1 MQIKMACGVRWLDT
15 ALRSLSKILFG
26 LRRAERESQSCVK
39 PQHSNAR
46 SLLLCLILFLGI
58 IASASAQRRN
68 VTPVVLISI
77 DGLKP
82 DYVLEADRHGLKI
95 PNLRRFV
102 KEGAFASA
110 VNGVTP
116 TVTYPS
122 HATLVTGVSPA
133 KHGIY
138 ANTPFDPFSKNQG
151 GWNWYAEDIRVPTL
165 WDACSTVGLKTAS
178 VDWPV
183 TVSAKI
189 DFNIV
194 QMWRAATPE
203 DRKLIRALS
212 TPGLLTEAEKA
223 IGNYPEGYDYT
234 IAADKRRAAFNV
246 YLLEKKRPAFLT
258 TYFAGLDEV
267 EHAHGPDSREAY
279 AALEEI
285 DALVGQVRAAA
296 EKLGNGKAV
305 VAVASDHGFSPISK
319 SLNFN
324 AALREAGLIEVE
336 AGKLKSWRA
345 ITWASGGSAFVILK
359 DKNDEDARRKTREI
373 LQRLAGDSANGLL
386 KFYEGDA
393 ALKLGGFPEAAF
405 VIGTK
410 PGFYVGGSFDL
421 PVIRSLK
428 PGGGH
433 GFLPELTEM
442 DSSFFIAGAGIPAGK
457 NLGRIDMRDI
467 APTLA
472 GLLGV
477 KLPTAEGRD
486 LLKR

>member
-1 MQIKMACGVRWLDT
+1 MSRVG
-15 ALRSLSKILFG
+15 
-26 LRRAERESQSCVK
+26 
-39 PQHSNAR
+39 
-46 SLLLCLILFLGI
+46 LLLLVSILSLNLLV
-58 IASASAQRRN
+58 SAQRRN
-68 VTPVVLISI
+68 AAPVVLISI

-102 KEGAFASA
+102 KEGSFAS
-110 VNGVTP
+110 VVTGVTP

-122 HATLVTGVSPA
+122 HVTLVTGVSPA

-138 ANTPFDPFSKNQG
+138 ANTPFDPFTKNQS

-165 WDACSTVGLKTAS
+165 WEACAQAGLKTAS

-183 TVSAKI
+183 SVSAKI

-194 QMWRAATPE
+194 QIWRAATPE

-212 TPGLLTEAEKA
+212 TPGLLTEAERA

-234 IAADKRRAAFNV
+234 VEADKRRAAFNV

-267 EHAHGPDSREAY
+267 EHAHGPDSPEAY

-319 SLNFN
+319 ALNLN
-324 AALREAGLIEVE
+324 AALREAGLIELE
-336 AGKLKSWRA
+336 AGKVKSWRA
-345 ITWASGGSAFVILK
+345 ITWNSGGMAAVMLK

-373 LQRLAGDSANGLL
+373 LQRLAADPSSGLF
-386 KFYEGDA
+386 KFYEGEA

-405 VIGTK
+405 IIGTK
-410 PGFYVGGSFDL
+410 PGVYVGGGFDL
-421 PVIRSLK
+421 PVIRNIK

-433 GFLPELTEM
+433 GFLAELAEM
-442 DSSFFIAGAGIPAGK
+442 DSSFFIAGTGISAGK

-477 KLPTAEGRD
+477 KLTTAEGRD
-486 LLKR
+486 LLKNTNR

>member
-1 MQIKMACGVRWLDT
+1 MPRF
-15 ALRSLSKILFG
+15 LF
-26 LRRAERESQSCVK
+26 
-39 PQHSNAR
+39 
-46 SLLLCLILFLGI
+46 LLLMSFLLIPVF
-58 IASASAQRRN
+58 AQRN
-68 VTPVVLISI
+68 VPLVVLISI

-82 DYVLEADRHGLKI
+82 DYILEADRHGLKV

-102 KEGAFASA
+102 REGAYAES
-110 VNGVTP
+110 VTGITP

-122 HATLVTGVSPA
+122 HTTLVTGVSPA
-133 KHGIY
+133 RHGIY

-151 GWNWYAEDIRVPTL
+151 GWYWYAEDIRVPTL
-165 WDACSTVGLKTAS
+165 WEACAEAGLKTAS

-183 TVSAKI
+183 TVGAKI

-194 QMWRAATPE
+194 QMWRAATPD

-212 TPGLLTEAEKA
+212 TPGLLTEVENA

-234 IAADKRRAAFNV
+234 VEADKRRAVFNL

-258 TYFAGLDEV
+258 AYFAGLDEV
-267 EHAHGPDSREAY
+267 QHAHGPNSREAY

-285 DALVGQVRAAA
+285 DALVGQIRAAA

-305 VAVASDHGFSPISK
+305 IALVSDHGFSPISK
-319 SLNFN
+319 SLNIN
-324 AALREAGLIEVE
+324 SALREAGLIEVE

-345 ITWASGGSAFVILK
+345 ITWNSGGTAAVMLK
-359 DKNDEDARRKTREI
+359 DKNDEETRRKVREI
-373 LQRLAGDSANGLL
+373 LQQLAADPANGIF
-386 KFYEGDA
+386 KIYESEMVQ
-393 ALKLGGFPEAAF
+393 ALKGFPEAAF
-405 VIGTK
+405 VVGTK
-410 PGFYVGGSFDL
+410 SGYYIGSSFD
-421 PVIRSLK
+421 PPIVRDIK

-433 GFLPELTEM
+433 GFLPELAEM
-442 DSSFFIAGAGIPAGK
+442 DSSFFIVGVGVPAGK

-477 KLPTAEGRD
+477 KLTMAEGRD
-486 LLKR
+486 LLKSIGSPRVSKALISRPGPPLQWGY

>member
-1 MQIKMACGVRWLDT
+1 MRRNLT
-15 ALRSLSKILFG
+15 LFLILILG
-26 LRRAERESQSCVK
+26 
-39 PQHSNAR
+39 
-46 SLLLCLILFLGI
+46 LCLL
-58 IASASAQRRN
+58 ASARHRTI
-68 VTPVVLISI
+68 TPVVLISI

-82 DYVLEADRHGLKI
+82 DYILEAARHGLKV

-110 VNGVTP
+110 VTGVVP

-138 ANTPFDPFSKNQG
+138 ANTPFDPFTKNQN
-151 GWNWYAEDIRVPTL
+151 GWNWYAEDLRVPTL
-165 WDACSTVGLKTAS
+165 WDACAAAGLKTAS

-194 QMWRAATPE
+194 QIWRAATPE

-234 IAADKRRAAFNV
+234 VEADKRRAAFNI

-267 EHAHGPDSREAY
+267 EHAHGPNSQEAY
-279 AALEEI
+279 AALEEL

-296 EKLGNGKAV
+296 EKLGNGKAI
-305 VAVASDHGFSPISK
+305 VAVASDHGFAPISK
-319 SLNFN
+319 SLNVN

-336 AGKLKSWRA
+336 AGKVKSWRA
-345 ITWASGGSAFVILK
+345 ITWNSGGSAFVMLK
-359 DKNDEDARRKTREI
+359 DKNDEAARRKVREV
-373 LQRLAGDSANGLL
+373 LQRLAADSSSGLF

-405 VIGTK
+405 VIGTN
-410 PGFYVGGSFDL
+410 PGTYVGGSFEMPIVRD
-421 PVIRSLK
+421 IK

-433 GFLPELTEM
+433 GFLPELSEM
-442 DSSFFIAGAGIPAGK
+442 DSSFFIVGAGIPAGK
-457 NLGRIDMRDI
+457 QLGRIDMRDI

-477 KLPTAEGRD
+477 KLPMAEGRN
-486 LLKR
+486 LLKK

>member
-1 MQIKMACGVRWLDT
+1 MRHFCFLVLIFVLT
-15 ALRSLSKILFG
+15 FG
-26 LRRAERESQSCVK
+26 LPS
-39 PQHSNAR
+39 
-46 SLLLCLILFLGI
+46 
-58 IASASAQRRN
+58 SAQRRT

-82 DYVLEADRHGLKI
+82 DYVLEANRHGLKI

-102 KEGAFASA
+102 REGAFASA
-110 VNGVTP
+110 VTGVTP

-122 HATLVTGVSPA
+122 HVTLVTGVSPA
-133 KHGIY
+133 KHGVY
-138 ANTPFDPFSKNQG
+138 ANTPFDPFTKNQS

-165 WDACSTVGLKTAS
+165 WDACAKAGLKTAS

-183 TVSAKI
+183 SVSAKI

-194 QMWRAATPE
+194 QIWRAATPE

-234 IAADKRRAAFNV
+234 VEADKRRAAFNV
-246 YLLEKKRPAFLT
+246 HLLEKKRPAFLT
-258 TYFAGLDEV
+258 TYFAGLDEI
-267 EHAHGPDSREAY
+267 EHAHGPNSPEAY

-285 DALVGQVRAAA
+285 DALVGQIRAAA

-305 VAVASDHGFSPISK
+305 IAVASDHGFSPISK
-319 SLNFN
+319 TLNLN
-324 AALREAGLIEVE
+324 AAFREAGLIEVE
-336 AGKLKSWRA
+336 AGKVKSWRA
-345 ITWASGGSAFVILK
+345 MTWNSGGSAAVMLK
-359 DKNDEDARRKTREI
+359 DKNDEEARVKIRQVLR
-373 LQRLAGDSANGLL
+373 RLAGDPESGLF
-386 KFYEGDA
+386 KWYEGDIA
-393 ALKLGGFPEAAF
+393 QKLAGFPDAAF
-405 VIGTK
+405 VIGTRS
-410 PGFYVGGSFDL
+410 GWYIGGGLEL
-421 PVIRSLK
+421 PVIRNIK

-433 GFLPELTEM
+433 GFLPELKEM
-442 DSSFFIAGAGIPAGK
+442 DSSFFISGAGIQAQK

-477 KLPTAEGRD
+477 KLPTAEGRNV
-486 LLKR
+486 LQTR